1 MSLIVRDPKERK
13 TDNPNYFKEYRT
25 NKSEHIKALER
36 CHYYKKK
43 YSLEDEFISDFGEY
57 SGDVFKIKK
66 SFDKLITSCPSLE
79 QHIIKLLQ
87 KKSDQ

>member
-1 MSLIVRDPKERK
+1 MSLIVREQKEKK
-13 TDNPNYFKEYRT
+13 TDNPNYFKEYRST
-25 NKSEHIKALER
+25 NQEHIKALER

-43 YSLEDEFISDFGEY
+43 YSLDEEFISNFGEY

-66 SFDKLITSCPSLE
+66 SFDKLITVCPSLE